1 MGTAE
6 MRSNRATASGGIE
19 PMAATET
26 PREADARLI
35 AAFLQKDATAAH
47 ELVDRYASR
56 ILGLGLRLL
65 TSRTDAEDLVQDTF
79 LKLLR
84 RGSSFDHRRGSL
96 DVWIMMNARSLA
108 IDRLRRRTLDAKLSP
123 ERMRSEASDEP
134 GPERHA
140 EQSDQIQRARTAMQ
154 KLPSGQRSAV
164 ELVYLRQ
171 RSTREVADLQGI
183 PRGTVKSRIGAGIA
197 TLRRSFFEGDDAA

>member
-1 MGTAE
+1 M
-6 MRSNRATASGGIE
+6 AT
-19 PMAATET
+19 TEA
-26 PREADARLI
+26 PSDADARLI
-35 AAFLQKDATAAH
+35 AAFLRRDGSAAH
-47 ELVDRYASR
+47 ELFDRYASR
-56 ILGLGLRLL
+56 IYGLGLRLL

-84 RGSSFDHRRGSL
+84 RGSAFDHRRGSL

-108 IDRLRRRTLDAKLSP
+108 IDRLRRRSLDASLSP
-123 ERMRSEASDEP
+123 EKTRSEASAEP
-134 GPERHA
+134 GPEWHA
-140 EQSDQIQRARTAMQ
+140 ELSDQIQRARTAMQ
-154 KLPSGQRSAV
+154 ELPSGQRSAL

-171 RSTREVADLQGI
+171 RSTREVAELQGI